1 MSHHVS
7 ASPSNPTGAVEVVRT
22 SSSAATTAPVDTGS
36 AATSSQPISTAV
48 GGSAAPAAGLSGTPG
63 ANLPVPDIEQAS
75 STIQGARADLSRT
88 AGAERRL
95 DGFDLVGGGG
105 GGGGGGEAQ
114 AGVADEGAQDAVAT
128 ATEDKD
134 VSGSGAGGARM
145 EMGEQAVLDT
155 GAETGSDQAG
165 VQAATNQGLENAQA
179 ISATGVDQGAV
190 EGVGG
195 AGAVSQN
202 DPRSTPGALGQV

>member
-36 AATSSQPISTAV
+36 VTTSSQPISTAV

-95 DGFDLVGGGG
+95 DRFDLVGGG

-114 AGVADEGAQDAVAT
+114 AGVADEGATDAVAA

-134 VSGSGAGGARM
+134 VSASGAGGARM
-145 EMGEQAVLDT
+145 EMGEQAELNTTADQ
-155 GAETGSDQAG
+155 GSN
-165 VQAATNQGLENAQA
+165 QAAVEAATDQQLGNAQA
-179 ISATGVDQGAV
+179 ISATGAEQGAV
-190 EGVGG
+190 ADGLPQTEDR
-195 AGAVSQN
+195 AN
-202 DPRSTPGALGQV
+202 DVIGTV